1 MRLEINYKGEKKKP
15 AIYKTPNTW
24 HPEHAA
30 KEPAGHSPKQ
40 SNGKL
45 RKYPKTSENE
55 NTTIQNIWGAAKAV
69 LRGKSR
75 AIQAY
80 LQKQEKS
87 QTNHL
92 TLHLKEAEKEKQT
105 KPKVSRRKEIMKNR
119 AEINET
125 ETKNRE
131 AQLQQDLVL

>member
-1 MRLEINYKGEKKKP
+1 MRLEINYKGGKKT
-15 AIYKTPNTW
+15 ATYKTPDTW

-75 AIQAY
+75 AIQDY

-87 QTNHL
+87 KTNHL
-92 TLHLKEAEKEKQT
+92 TLNLKEAEKEKQT
-105 KPKVSRRKEIMKNR
+105 KTQSKQKERNNEEQSRNK
-119 AEINET
+119 
-125 ETKNRE
+125 
-131 AQLQQDLVL
+131 